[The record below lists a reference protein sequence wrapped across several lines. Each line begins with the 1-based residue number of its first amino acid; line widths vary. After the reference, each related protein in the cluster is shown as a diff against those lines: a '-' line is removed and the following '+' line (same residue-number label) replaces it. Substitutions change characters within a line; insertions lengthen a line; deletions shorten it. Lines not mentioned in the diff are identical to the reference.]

1 MDSIDTRELCKRV
14 VKYILE
20 GLVVGFC
27 ALVLPKQ
34 KPDFESAFSLALIA
48 AASFAILDL
57 FAPSIGQ
64 SARFGAG
71 AGLGANLVGFPMR

>member
-20 GLVVGFC
+20 GLMVAFAAVI
-27 ALVLPKQ
+27 LPKQ
-34 KPDFESAFSLALIA
+34 KPDFEAALALGLV
-48 AASFAILDL
+48 AASSFAVLDL
-57 FAPSIGQ
+57 FAPSIGT

-71 AGLGANLVGFPMR
+71 TGIGLNLVGFPAR